1 MPEWLLKML
10 GLFKRHKDYFD
21 ASKPLERWTTPKTLL
36 IALDASAEAH
46 RGNLTIAL
54 GRWLVT
60 LKQCGITPTI
70 LATGTPASQADV
82 WITLGNSGIQ
92 QGSNGYTHTDVTA
105 GIISHATITLDTTL
119 FGAAR
124 HNDIA
129 AQNVICHE
137 LGHSFGISY
146 HSSENDDTMY
156 SPVSVNYVSSADR
169 STLKKVYSVV

>member
-10 GLFKRHKDYFD
+10 GLWRRHSSYFD

-92 QGSNGYTHTDVTA
+92 QDHDAWTSTSVEN
-105 GIISHATITLDTTL
+105 GIITHAQTVLDTTT
-119 FGAAR
+119 FDPKR
-124 HNDIA
+124 RNDKK
-129 AQNVICHE
+129 AQDTLSHE
-137 LGHSFGISY
+137 LGHLVGINY
-146 HSSENDDTMY
+146 HSASDDDTMY
-156 SPVSVNYVSSADR
+156 SPVKVNYVSSADR
-169 STLKKVYSVV
+169 ATLKKVYSVV

>member
-10 GLFKRHKDYFD
+10 GLWRRHSSYFD

-70 LATGTPASQADV
+70 LATGIPASQADV

-92 QGSNGYTHTDVTA
+92 QDHDAYTHTDSAA
-105 GIISHATITLDTTL
+105 GIIVHATITLDSTT
-119 FGAAR
+119 FDPKR
-124 HNDIA
+124 HNDTA
-129 AQNVICHE
+129 AQNVLTHE
-137 LGHSFGISY
+137 LGHVMGISW
-146 HSSENDDTMY
+146 HSNEDDDALY
-156 SPVSVNYVSSADR
+156 SPVKVNYVSSADR
-169 STLKKVYSVV
+169 VTLKKIYGIS

>member
-10 GLFKRHKDYFD
+10 GLFKRHKDYLD

-60 LKQCGITPTI
+60 LKQCGITPII

-82 WITLGNSGIQ
+82 WITLGDSGIQ
-92 QGSNGYTHTDVTA
+92 QDHDAWTSTSVEN
-105 GIISHATITLDTTL
+105 GIITHAQTVLDTTT
-119 FGAAR
+119 FDPKR
-124 HNDIA
+124 HNDKK
-129 AQNVICHE
+129 AQDTLSHE
-137 LGHSFGISY
+137 LGHLMGSQ
-146 HSSENDDTMY
+146 TM
-156 SPVSVNYVSSADR
+156 
-169 STLKKVYSVV
+169 